1 MCAHDSIDYFFS
13 ETGENML
20 KFAIF
25 VVHVLIGYLFI
36 KFVSRLRKF
45 FENTARFRAKSDEN
59 GT

>member
-1 MCAHDSIDYFFS
+1 
-13 ETGENML
+13 ML

-45 FENTARFRAKSDEN
+45 FENTAQFRAKFWSDEN